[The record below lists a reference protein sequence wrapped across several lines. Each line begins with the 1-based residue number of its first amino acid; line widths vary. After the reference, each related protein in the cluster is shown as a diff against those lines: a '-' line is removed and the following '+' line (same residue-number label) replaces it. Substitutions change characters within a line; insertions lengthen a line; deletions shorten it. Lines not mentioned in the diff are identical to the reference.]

1 MKKRVAVYNNEQP
14 EGPYHV
20 IVLDWDWWREN
31 WSKIS
36 EWFDRNCPDAK
47 PEPEQVMFEFDNE
60 QYTMW
65 RLVWQT
71 F

>member
-1 MKKRVAVYNNEQP
+1 MKKRLAVYNNEQP

-47 PEPEQVMFEFDNE
+47 PEPEQVMFEFNNE